1 MKNTYKKELMQ
12 QCYNDYKSGKPV
24 PVLIQ
29 EYNIPRSTLY
39 TWIKRLETTQP
50 KPNYTKKEF
59 LLLQN
64 KIRRLNTIIEILQSV
79 DCSPTAPLQEKLE
92 VLEDL
97 YGKYNVHIICEALNV
112 PRGTFYN
119 HILRNKRDNTCYAK
133 RKEELRLKIQEI
145 YDESNQIFGSKK
157 IAAILKGRGVRVSE
171 KMVLSLMQDMGL
183 VSIRMNSKKIYDKE
197 QRAYKNHLNQQ
208 FNPDKPNQVWVSDIT
223 YFRFNKRNYYICA
236 IIDLYARAVIAYHV
250 STKNSAQ
257 LVKTTFKKAYEK
269 RKPAQGLIFHTDR
282 GSNYHS
288 YTFTA
293 YLKSLG
299 VVQSS
304 SRAHVPYDNSVME
317 AFFKSFK
324 AEELYRRKYR
334 SENEFKT
341 AIDGYMV
348 FYNERRPHAKNGYK
362 TPYKKEELFLN
373 NQAT

>member
-119 HILRNKRDNTCYAK
+119 HILRNKRDNTWYAK
-133 RKEELRLKIQEI
+133 RKEELRLKIQEL
-145 YDESNQIFGSKK
+145 YDDSNQIFGSKK
-157 IAAILKGRGVRVSE
+157 IAAILKDRGVRVSE

-223 YFRFNKRNYYICA
+223 YFRFNKRNYYICD

-250 STKNSAQ
+250 STKNSTQ
-257 LVKTTFKKAYEK
+257 IVKKPSKKPMK
-269 RKPAQGLIFHTDR
+269 
-282 GSNYHS
+282 
-288 YTFTA
+288 
-293 YLKSLG
+293 
-299 VVQSS
+299 
-304 SRAHVPYDNSVME
+304 
-317 AFFKSFK
+317 
-324 AEELYRRKYR
+324 
-334 SENEFKT
+334 SENPPK
-341 AIDGYMV
+341 V
-348 FYNERRPHAKNGYK
+348 
-362 TPYKKEELFLN
+362 
-373 NQAT
+373 